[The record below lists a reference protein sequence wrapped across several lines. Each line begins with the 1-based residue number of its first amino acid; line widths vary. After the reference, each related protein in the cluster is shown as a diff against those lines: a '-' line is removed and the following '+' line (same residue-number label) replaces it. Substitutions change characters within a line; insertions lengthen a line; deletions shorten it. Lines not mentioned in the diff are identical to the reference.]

1 MSFED
6 IRANGGRSTDP
17 EPGPSMDRFKR
28 VVSIFLATDE
38 AKDAKVLSDRKPA
51 LPFSAWLKLAVVVG
65 SLLYIAIEWRWNLKL
80 VGAVFGGELSAQEMH
95 DLVNEGRLLAAF
107 GLVWAFSRGFVSKA
121 ATASGLAISSLVLA
135 LAVVVA
141 YKAID
146 RGYESFVDA
155 IPAAAANKLYKASA
169 YRSLAY
175 TDGGDV
181 DASLRDPVT
190 SVLWP
195 LRLLDPK
202 GVQQIEFELIE
213 KAGESAEVSAQ
224 AADALWPKLE
234 QKLALLSRRDEILA
248 GFDRQYKQ
256 YIEASQKIG
265 SFLPRGD
272 KRIEDFRAMTGLQ
285 PNARATKEEFA
296 RALLGSHI
304 VNMRQLGE
312 AYLSGMSSAED
323 TVVYSVPGLEVKLSD
338 LDGVQTKE
346 QFTQL
351 IGVLAKQGATK
362 KLASA
367 NAQTDK
373 ETRAAVA
380 AAVLPPVA
388 MALSALAIVLNIGG
402 LAAAMASLLPGI
414 RALPSLVWPIAA
426 FCLAVLAPKEHP
438 LPGLESSLEVLAT
451 QVPFA
456 SAVIERIAAL
466 EGELLRTGLV
476 LLDVLPR

>member
-6 IRANGGRSTDP
+6 IRANGGLSTDP

-38 AKDAKVLSDRKPA
+38 AKDAKVLSNREPA
-51 LPFSAWLKLAVVVG
+51 LPFLAWVRLAVVVA
-65 SLLYIAIEWRWNLKL
+65 SLLYIAIEWRWNMKL
-80 VGAVFGGELSAQEMH
+80 VGAVFGGELSAQEMQ

-107 GLVWAFSRGFVSKA
+107 GLVWAFARGFVSKV
-121 ATASGLAISSLVLA
+121 ATASSLVISGLVLS

-141 YKAID
+141 HKAID
-146 RGYESFVDA
+146 RGYEALVDA
-155 IPAAAANKLYKASA
+155 IPSDAANKLYKASV

-175 TDGGDV
+175 TDGGEV

-190 SVLWP
+190 AVLWP

-202 GVQQIEFELIE
+202 GVQQIDFELVE
-213 KAGESAEVSAQ
+213 KAGESAEAAAQ

-248 GFDRQYKQ
+248 GFDSQYKQ
-256 YIEASQKIG
+256 YIESSKKIG
-265 SFLPRGD
+265 YLPFRD
-272 KRIEDFRAMTGLQ
+272 KRLEDFRMLTGLQ
-285 PNARATKEEFA
+285 PNPKATKEEFA
-296 RALLGSHI
+296 SALLSSHI
-304 VNMRQLGE
+304 LNMRQLGE
-312 AYLSGMSSAED
+312 AYLAGMSSAGD
-323 TVVYSVPGLEVKLSD
+323 AVVYSAPGLEVKLSD
-338 LDGVQTKE
+338 LEGVQTKE
-346 QFTQL
+346 QFTEL
-351 IGVLAKQGATK
+351 IGALAKQGATK

-367 NAQTDK
+367 NAQTD
-373 ETRAAVA
+373 EQTRAAVA

-402 LAAAMASLLPGI
+402 LAGTMASLLPGI
-414 RALPSLVWPIAA
+414 RALPSLVWPMAA
-426 FCLAVLAPKEHP
+426 FCLAVLVPKEHP
-438 LPGLESSLEVLAT
+438 LPGLKSSLEVLAT
-451 QVPFA
+451 QVPLA